1 MMSLT
6 KSQGAALIQA
16 EDAAVRLSVKRAKVS
31 TAVKAWQAAATK
43 SRNAF
48 DQACE
53 RMIAQFAGVTLAQA
67 AVTLAGEADRRALRS
82 LGCIA

>member
-1 MMSLT
+1 MSLT

-31 TAVKAWQAAATK
+31 AAVKAWQAAATK
-43 SRNAF
+43 SRKAF

-53 RMIAQFAGVTLAQA
+53 RMISQFNVTPAQA
-67 AVTLAGEADRRALRS
+67 AVTLAGEADRAALRS